1 MKKVFI
7 HAGYP
12 KCASTYLQKTV
23 FPMLGNYSNMAF
35 APRDEKYYPLCN
47 DFDPAEFRRLVEKHT
62 VNRDDTKDH
71 LILSCED
78 WAGLLFQEF
87 EEVLFEFSGLD
98 RATHS
103 FSNEVV
109 FRNFKAAYPDA
120 EILFVIREP
129 LSYVLSRYKMLYRGA
144 KTSKP
149 IAAFLQNPTAGYDQA
164 IERAQELFG
173 TGRVHVVPFEL
184 IKSDV
189 ASFVKQITGLIDPS
203 ATVPVFGKRVNAA
216 PDLRSTVEYERLKKT
231 IRFKLE
237 KNGSSP
243 LARIAYI
250 FARAWM
256 VAVVSPRLKKQY
268 GDEVLKV
275 HVPPEAAGLFAES
288 NRRVQEL
295 TGLDLKSFGYR
306 TT

>member
-35 APRDEKYYPLCN
+35 APRDEKYYPLRN

-78 WAGLLFQEF
+78 WAELLSKEF
-87 EEVLFEFSGLD
+87 EKVFFEFNGLD
-98 RATHS
+98 RARHS
-103 FSNEVV
+103 FSNEVIA
-109 FRNFKAAYPDA
+109 RNFKAAYPDA
-120 EILFVIREP
+120 HILFVIRNP
-129 LSYVLSRYKMLYRGA
+129 VSYVVSRYKMLYRGA

-149 IAAFLQNPTAGYDQA
+149 VDAFLKDLTEGYDLA
-164 IERAQELFG
+164 IQRCQTLFG
-173 TGRVHVVPFEL
+173 ADHVHVVPFEL
-184 IKSDV
+184 IKSD
-189 ASFVKQITGLIDPS
+189 AAAFVNQVTGLIDPS
-203 ATVPVFGKRVNAA
+203 ASVPVSDERVNAA

-231 IRFKLE
+231 VRFKLE
-237 KNGSSP
+237 KNGNSP
-243 LARIAYI
+243 LARIAYV

-256 VAVVSPRLKKQY
+256 AATVSPRLKKQY
-268 GDEVLKV
+268 GDELFKV
-275 HVPPEAAGLFAES
+275 QVQPEAAGLFIES
-288 NRRVQEL
+288 NRQVQEL